1 MNGKKIFIYIHKIE
15 HFFSLSTWRFHC
27 WHPWRCCCYVHVSI
41 YLFWICKAFIF
52 SEFDKNWR
60 LVILTAIR
68 NNLTTSLQF
77 RLAMFNFRKSNVRS
91 ENCIIMSIMSS
102 WTTLKYFRL
111 DLEIFYAYTDSQ
123 RDCGESCILTL
134 QNGLHIG
141 WFNLNNSQHI
151 GLLKQ
156 FLFLFSVCLTETI
169 I

>member
-1 MNGKKIFIYIHKIE
+1 MYEWKKDIYIYSQNWTFFQSINMKI
-15 HFFSLSTWRFHC
+15 SLLASVALLLLCACKHLSFLNLQ
-27 WHPWRCCCYVHVSI
+27 SI
-41 YLFWICKAFIF
+41 YLLWI
-52 SEFDKNWR
+52 DKNWR
-60 LVILTAIR
+60 LVIVTAIR
-68 NNLTTSLQF
+68 NILTTSLQF
-77 RLAMFNFRKSNVRS
+77 RLAINFQKSNFRS
-91 ENCIIMSIMSS
+91 ENCIIMSIMSN